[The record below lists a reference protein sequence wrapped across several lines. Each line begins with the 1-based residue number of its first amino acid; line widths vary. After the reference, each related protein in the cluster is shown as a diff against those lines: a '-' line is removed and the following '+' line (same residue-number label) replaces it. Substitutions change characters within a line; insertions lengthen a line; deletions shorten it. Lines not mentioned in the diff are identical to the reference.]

1 MKKIG
6 LLLLAVCVCLIADA
20 QTTID
25 IFSTGPLGSFTTGAS
40 SNTTRTDN
48 NIVAQAFVRRGYA
61 VFDLSAI
68 PASAVVTSVELRF
81 NVATVS
87 GGGGTGWVTR
97 GHLGDLST
105 ITAAGTLYTTMGLA
119 PQVYSSTYGTT
130 TGNKTLPTDP
140 LAVTFVDTNIGRTV
154 SMIWSTGTGRIYTI
168 TGETG
173 AATTSGVHAPFLR
186 VTYNCPD
193 ITSITASAPATPVCP
208 NTTFSLTGAATG
220 TIASYQW
227 TGPLGFTSTLL
238 NPTITGGLPSSGNYT
253 LSVTDASGCRAAATT
268 LVTVYPA
275 PLTTIS
281 PVTLLAFCDGDS
293 ATLDVPGPAGSTYQW
308 YDGTT
313 PIVGA
318 TNQIYKTGVSGN
330 YKVEVTDANGCTGI
344 TPVATP
350 TVLLSTPPVSP
361 AGPVLLCSGDNGL
374 LTVNTNG
381 VTSGITYQW
390 QRDGVDIPGSV
401 SSSHFVSVS
410 GTYRCIVSVASASC
424 SSPSTA
430 TVVDVNDYPTP
441 VVAYSGSLLSTS
453 SVFAQYQWF
462 LNTVSIAGA
471 TNATYAPTTNGNYRV
486 RVTDA
491 NGCTSFSAG
500 YPVNT
505 VGINDINSVAVRLYP
520 NPVTA
525 TLQIAYATPVRVV
538 VSTVDGRIVADE
550 HSVNNVNMASYSAG
564 IYVVTVYSPN
574 GDRLL
579 LQKVVKQ

>member
-6 LLLLAVCVCLIADA
+6 LLLLTVCVCLLADA

-25 IFSTGPLGSFTTGAS
+25 IFSTGPLGSFTTGTS

-68 PASAVVTSVELRF
+68 PASAVVTSVQLHF
-81 NVATVS
+81 NVATTT
-87 GGGGTGWVTR
+87 GGGGTGWITR
-97 GHLGDLST
+97 GYLGDLST
-105 ITAAGTLYTTMGLA
+105 ITTAGTLYTTMGLA

-130 TGNKTLPTDP
+130 TGNRILPNDP
-140 LAVTFVDTNIGRTV
+140 LAATFIDTNIGRTV
-154 SMIWSTGTGRIYTI
+154 SMIWSTGTGRTYTI

-193 ITSITASAPATPVCP
+193 ITSITATAPATPVCP
-208 NTTFSLTGAATG
+208 GTTFSLTGAATG

-227 TGPLGFTSTLL
+227 SGPLGFSSTML
-238 NPTITGGLPSSGNYT
+238 NPTVTGGLPSSGNYT
-253 LSVTDASGCRAAATT
+253 LSVTDASGCRAAAST

-281 PVTLLAFCDGDS
+281 PVTLLAFCEGDS
-293 ATLDVPGPAGSTYQW
+293 AILDAPGPAGSTFQW

-313 PIVGA
+313 AVAGA
-318 TNQIYKTGVSGN
+318 TNQTYKAGVTGN
-330 YKVEVTDANGCTGI
+330 YKVEVTDANGCIGT

-381 VTSGITYQW
+381 VTAGLNYQW
-390 QRDGVDIPGSV
+390 QKDGVNIPGSI
-401 SSSHFVSVS
+401 SNSHFVSES
-410 GTYRCIVSVASASC
+410 GSYACIVSVT
-424 SSPSTA
+424 SSTCTSTSSA

-441 VVAYSGSLLSTS
+441 VVAYSGSVLSTS
-453 SVFAQYQWF
+453 NIFAQYQWF
-462 LNTVSIAGA
+462 INTVAIAGA
-471 TNATYAPTTNGNYRV
+471 TNATYAPATNGNYRV

-491 NGCTSFSAG
+491 NGCTSFSSG

-505 VGINDINSVAVRLYP
+505 VGINDINTVAIKLYP
-520 NPVTA
+520 NPVTE
-525 TLQIAYATPVRVV
+525 TLLIEYATPVRVV
-538 VSTVDGRIVADE
+538 VCSADGRVVTDK
-550 HSVNNVNMASYSAG
+550 NNVTSVDMSGNSAG
-564 IYVVTVYSPN
+564 VYMVTVYSSD
-574 GDRLL
+574 GERLL
-579 LQKVVKQ
+579 VQKIVKQ

>member
-6 LLLLAVCVCLIADA
+6 LLLLTVCVCLLADA

-25 IFSTGPLGSFTTGAS
+25 IFSTGPLGSFTTGTS

-68 PASAVVTSVELRF
+68 PASAVVTSVQLHF
-81 NVATVS
+81 NVATTT
-87 GGGGTGWVTR
+87 GGGGTGWITR

-105 ITAAGTLYTTMGLA
+105 ITTAGTLYTTMGLA

-130 TGNKTLPTDP
+130 TGNRILPNDP
-140 LAVTFVDTNIGRTV
+140 LAATFIDTNIGRTV
-154 SMIWSTGTGRIYTI
+154 SMIWSTGTGRTYTI

-193 ITSITASAPATPVCP
+193 ITSITATAPATPVCP
-208 NTTFSLTGAATG
+208 GTTFSLTGAATG

-227 TGPLGFTSTLL
+227 SGPLGFSSTML
-238 NPTITGGLPSSGNYT
+238 NPTVTGGLPSSGNYT
-253 LSVTDASGCRAAATT
+253 LSVTDASGCRAAASTF
-268 LVTVYPA
+268 VTVNPA

-281 PVTLLAFCDGDS
+281 PVTLLAFCEGDS
-293 ATLDVPGPAGSTYQW
+293 AILDAPGPAGSTFQW

-313 PIVGA
+313 AVAGA
-318 TNQIYKTGVSGN
+318 TNQTYKSGVTGN
-330 YKVEVTDANGCTGI
+330 YKVEVTDANGCIGT

-381 VTSGITYQW
+381 VTAGLNYQW
-390 QRDGVDIPGSV
+390 QKDGVNIPGSI
-401 SSSHFVSVS
+401 SNSHFVSES
-410 GTYRCIVSVASASC
+410 GSYACIVSVT
-424 SSPSTA
+424 SSTCTSTSSA

-441 VVAYSGSLLSTS
+441 VVAYSGSVLSTS
-453 SVFAQYQWF
+453 NVFAQYQWF
-462 LNTVSIAGA
+462 INTVAIAGA
-471 TNATYAPTTNGNYRV
+471 TNATYAPATNGNYRV

-491 NGCTSFSAG
+491 NGCTSFSSG

-505 VGINDINSVAVRLYP
+505 VGINDINTVAIKLYP
-520 NPVTA
+520 NPVTEI
-525 TLQIAYATPVRVV
+525 LLIEYATPVRVV
-538 VSTVDGRIVADE
+538 VCSADGRVVTDK
-550 HSVNNVNMASYSAG
+550 NNVTSVDMSGNIAG
-564 IYVVTVYSPN
+564 IYMVTVYSSD
-574 GDRLL
+574 GERLL
-579 LQKVVKQ
+579 VQKVVKQ

>member
-6 LLLLAVCVCLIADA
+6 LLLLTVCVCLLADA

-25 IFSTGPLGSFTTGAS
+25 IFSTGPLGSFTTGTT
-40 SNTTRTDN
+40 SNTARTDN
-48 NIVAQAFVRRGYA
+48 NMVVQAFMRRGYA
-61 VFDLSAI
+61 VFDLNAI

-81 NVATVS
+81 NVATVT

-97 GHLGDLST
+97 GYLGDLST
-105 ITAAGTLYTTMGLA
+105 ITTAGTLYTTTGLA

-130 TGNKTLPTDP
+130 TGNKILPSDP
-140 LAVTFVDTNIGRTV
+140 LAVEFVDTNIGRTV
-154 SMIWSTGTGRIYTI
+154 SMIWSTGTGRVYTI

-193 ITSITASAPATPVCP
+193 ITSITATAPATPVCP
-208 NTTFSLTGAATG
+208 GTTFSLTGAATG

-227 TGPLGFTSTLL
+227 TGPLGFSSTML
-238 NPTITGGLPSSGNYT
+238 NPTVTGGLPSSGNYT
-253 LSVTDASGCRAAATT
+253 LSVTDATGCRASAST
-268 LVTVYPA
+268 LVTVYPS

-293 ATLDVPGPAGSTYQW
+293 ATLDAPGPAGSTFQW

-313 PIVGA
+313 AIAGA
-318 TNQIYKTGVSGN
+318 TNQVYKTGVTGN

-350 TVLLSTPPVSP
+350 TVLLSTPPVLP
-361 AGPVLLCSGDNGL
+361 AGPVLLCSGDNGIL
-374 LTVNTNG
+374 SVNTNG
-381 VTSGITYQW
+381 VTAGITYQW

-401 SSSHFVSVS
+401 SNTHFVSVS
-410 GTYRCIVSVASASC
+410 GTYRCVVTVASSAC
-424 SSPSTA
+424 SSPSSA

-441 VVAYSGSLLSTS
+441 IVAYSGSLLSTS
-453 SVFAQYQWF
+453 NVFAQYQWF
-462 LNTVSIAGA
+462 INTVSIAGA

-491 NGCTSFSAG
+491 NGCTSFSSG

-505 VGINDINSVAVRLYP
+505 VGINDVNSVAIKLYP
-520 NPVTA
+520 NPITE
-525 TLQIAYATPVRVV
+525 TLLIEHATPVRVV
-538 VSTVDGRIVADE
+538 VSTVDGRVVVDE
-550 HSVNNVNMASYSAG
+550 RNVNSVNMAGNAAG
-564 IYVVTVYSPN
+564 VYMVTVYAQS

-579 LQKVVKQ
+579 VQKVVKQ